1 MPPIDPPIDYKKL
14 ADKLITAY
22 AKRKIEYDSKT
33 SLIPQQELRHDS
45 QLPVIGSILSLAN
58 CTDKYRDPIALDAV
72 LDSIDLEK
80 IYGNLEKR
88 EQENT
93 DPELDY
99 DDLLVR
105 ELLHYFKNDFFTW
118 VNKPKCPCG
127 SEDVDSKGARR
138 GAPGNPDQ
146 VSVIEVYQCKSCGQR
161 VEFPRINNP
170 VSLLKSRKGRC
181 GEWVNCFMLIL
192 HALIGGGGDTDRIR
206 YVWNQEDHVWCE
218 YYSFGAKRWIHLDP
232 CEAVADEPLLY
243 CNNWGKKM
251 SFVIGFNR
259 HYMIDLSDKYIT
271 PEKQIDKATITS
283 EKKVKAVIRYLNSRK
298 QSDYYRQVLLQSTP
312 EDALIQVYQSIIVP
326 RNAETLK
333 KTTSISPETTAT
345 NDLPVGRQSGS
356 AEWTK
361 SRGESG

>member
-1 MPPIDPPIDYKKL
+1 MPPVPTSIDFKIVKE
-14 ADKLITAY
+14 KLISAY
-22 AKRKIEYDSKT
+22 TLRKIEYDNKKSF
-33 SLIPQQELRHDS
+33 IPQKELVYDS
-45 QLPVIGSILSLAN
+45 QLPVISSILSLAN
-58 CTDKYRDPIALDAV
+58 CIDRYRDTSALDAA

-88 EQENT
+88 ESENT
-93 DPELDY
+93 NAQLDY
-99 DDLLVR
+99 DDLLVL

-118 VNKPKCPCG
+118 VNNPKCSCG
-127 SEDVDSKGARR
+127 SEDVESKGGKR
-138 GAPGNPDQ
+138 GTPGNLDQ
-146 VSVIEVYQCKSCGQR
+146 ISIIEVYQCKRCGQL

-192 HALIGGGGDTDRIR
+192 SALIGGGETDRIR

-218 YYSFGAKRWIHLDP
+218 YYSNGSKRWIHLDP

-259 HYMIDLSDKYIT
+259 HYIVDLSDKYIT
-271 PEKQIDKATITS
+271 PEKQIDKASITS
-283 EKKVKAVIRYLNSRK
+283 EKKVAQVIRYVNSRK
-298 QSDYYRQVLLQSTP
+298 QSEFYRQSQTQTST
-312 EDALIQVYQSIIVP
+312 EQALIKVYESIVP
-326 RNAETLK
+326 HNVETLK
-333 KTTSISPETTAT
+333 NDKNKSSSATSTQ
-345 NDLPVGRQSGS
+345 LPVGRQSGS

-361 SRGESG
+361 SRGENGQ